1 MQYLLIILHA
11 GLVESVYIGQGP
23 LVGNGKEEEV
33 HERPHVERSELFHRD
48 MAAHAPLGSQGF
60 LIYPSRGV
68 PACG

>member
-1 MQYLLIILHA
+1 MEYLLIILHPR
-11 GLVESVYIGQGP
+11 LIIGVDVSQCP
-23 LVGNGKEEEV
+23 FVGDGEEEEV
-33 HERPHVERSELFHRD
+33 HKRPHVEGGELFHRD

>member
-1 MQYLLIILHA
+1 
-11 GLVESVYIGQGP
+11 VEGG
-23 LVGNGKEEEV
+23 
-33 HERPHVERSELFHRD
+33 ELFHRD